1 MLKKMSNWAS
11 NKRFAYLRGKQAG
24 YRSGLEE
31 DIAKQIKQETGE
43 DAKYEQSVIEYID
56 PTTHKYHPDFVLPN
70 GIIIETKGYFLSKDR
85 TKHLWIKKQYPN
97 IDLRFVFNNSKAKLN
112 KNSKTSYGDWCD
124 KHGFKYADKTIPLTW
139 FKEVRIS
146 LI

>member
-1 MLKKMSNWAS
+1 MSWAS

-31 DIAKQIKQETGE
+31 KIALQIKQITGKE
-43 DAKYEQSVIEYID
+43 AEYEQSVIEYTD

-70 GIIIETKGYFLSKDR
+70 GIIIETKGYFLPKDR
-85 TKHLWIKKQYPN
+85 TKHLWLKKQHPD
-97 IDLRFVFNNSKAKLN
+97 IDLRFVFNNSTAKLN
-112 KNSKTSYGDWCD
+112 KNSKTTYGEWCT
-124 KHGFKYADKTIPLTW
+124 KHGFKYSDKTIPLEW
-139 FKEVRIS
+139 FKEPKRLN